1 MLKGKLQSELFYC
14 DHLGVSEHDEQDI
27 MSFTI
32 RDTKGSGLLQY
43 IRYFAFPEEDEGVMR
58 TYIVRD
64 KRSFEMVGY
73 FSLKAGLISYN
84 ERDIPVIDEVTGEV
98 VIDEATGERKMR
110 RVFDTLP
117 GVELADFAVNQKYID
132 NHPDLKGVGLVIYNS
147 FILPVIKEAA
157 ETIGIK
163 ILYLFA
169 LPYDDLIHR
178 YETYG
183 FSRLEEELE
192 VELHKRLKPHY
203 GDSCKFMFRML

>member
-84 ERDIPVIDEVTGEV
+84 ERDIPMPIGWGFEIISALSLGPHRTCHFHG
-98 VIDEATGERKMR
+98 IR
-110 RVFDTLP
+110 RS
-117 GVELADFAVNQKYID
+117 I
-132 NHPDLKGVGLVIYNS
+132 
-147 FILPVIKEAA
+147 
-157 ETIGIK
+157 
-163 ILYLFA
+163 
-169 LPYDDLIHR
+169 
-178 YETYG
+178 
-183 FSRLEEELE
+183 
-192 VELHKRLKPHY
+192 
-203 GDSCKFMFRML
+203 